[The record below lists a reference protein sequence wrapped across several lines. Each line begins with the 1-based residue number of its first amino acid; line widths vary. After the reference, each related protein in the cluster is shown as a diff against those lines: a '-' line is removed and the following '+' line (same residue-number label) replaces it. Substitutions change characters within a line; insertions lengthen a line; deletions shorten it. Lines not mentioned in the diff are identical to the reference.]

1 MWIVTYQLKVLEL
14 KVEQVLYIGVDNHLW
29 QRTRLAGKLELGL
42 LDVIKIQ
49 MGVTGGVDEVASLE
63 ASNLS
68 HHLQQ
73 ESIACDVERNT
84 KEGVGRALVELQ
96 RESAIS
102 HIELED
108 GMTRGQGH
116 LVYLGHVPCRNN
128 HSA

>member
-96 RESAIS
+96 RESTIS
-102 HIELED
+102 HIELKN
-108 GMTRGQGH
+108 GVARWKRH
-116 LVYLGHVPCRNN
+116 LINLGHIPG
-128 HSA
+128 

>member
-29 QRTRLAGKLELGL
+29 QRTRLTGKLELGL

-49 MGVTGGVDEVASLE
+49 MGVTGGVDEVAGLE
-63 ASNLS
+63 ARNLS

-73 ESIACDVERNT
+73 ESIAGDVERNT

-102 HIELED
+102 HIELEY
-108 GMTRGQGH
+108 GVTRGQGH
-116 LVYLGHVPCRNN
+116 LVHLGHVPC
-128 HSA
+128 